1 EIRSAVAIDG
11 HANLRLTRLVA
22 RLDAYQARIR
32 LSKLIPPLG
41 PLGQPLV
48 VRPADHRLHR
58 LADAATAETGRLTGQ
73 DAHTGHFLLCP
84 RANLLDHLSRRAVA
98 FLPRLHDHERPR
110 RVDVAGADIR
120 AALAR
125 DPQDDARD

>member
-1 EIRSAVAIDG
+1 
-11 HANLRLTRLVA
+11 
-22 RLDAYQARIR
+22 
-32 LSKLIPPLG
+32 
-41 PLGQPLV
+41 
-48 VRPADHRLHR
+48 
-58 LADAATAETGRLTGQ
+58 
-73 DAHTGHFLLCP
+73 AHTGHFLLCP

-125 DPQDDARD
+125 DPQDDARDVAALHLLEREALELRCIAVDVVEARAFGALGLDLRAAG